1 MSRSSRGVCFLS
13 FAFTR
18 KLLGEGFFIRAIRG
32 GVGKSSF
39 KSALCLT
46 SSQILE
52 ISLLTFGMGIV
63 GKESK
68 DGSIRWACFLVAV
81 SVLFYV

>member
-1 MSRSSRGVCFLS
+1 MLNGLVSRSSRGVCFLG

-46 SSQILE
+46 EMSPSQK
-52 ISLLTFGMGIV
+52 FKV
-63 GKESK
+63 ES
-68 DGSIRWACFLVAV
+68 FLPVIDKLIICLNQRLQAYIWQ
-81 SVLFYV
+81 SN

>member
-1 MSRSSRGVCFLS
+1 MLNGLVSHSSRGVCFLS

-52 ISLLTFGMGIV
+52 ISLLTFGI
-63 GKESK
+63 
-68 DGSIRWACFLVAV
+68 W
-81 SVLFYV
+81 VL

>member
-1 MSRSSRGVCFLS
+1 MLNGLVSRSSRGVCFLS

-39 KSALCLT
+39 K
-46 SSQILE
+46 ILE
-52 ISLLTFGMGIV
+52 ISLLTFGI
-63 GKESK
+63 
-68 DGSIRWACFLVAV
+68 W
-81 SVLFYV
+81 VL